1 MLILNLISVFVL
13 GVIVMDESVRE
24 KKLLR
29 VGIYERL
36 SDEDK
41 DKVNKEETSESIKNQ
56 RHLLMEEV
64 NKREDFILVD
74 EYCDEDLSGAGTYRP
89 EFERLIRDCENGKID
104 VVLCKSQSRFSRDME
119 IIEKY
124 LHNKFILWG
133 VRFISLADNA
143 DTANKGNKKSR
154 QINGLVNEW
163 YLEDVSNNI
172 RSAFKAKM
180 KQGEFISP
188 FASFG
193 YEVSKEDNNKLVV
206 DLVAAEIV
214 KNIFNLYLTGLGFT
228 GIAKY
233 LNGKNIPCPSL
244 YKYQKGIKLNV
255 ISNRPREKIKW
266 STNAI
271 KTILTNELYLGHLIQ
286 GKRTTVSYKN
296 HKIKRKDKKEWIRIE
311 NTHEAIIDEEIFN
324 KVQVAMKERTKPMKA
339 TGVVHIFSGKT
350 FCLECK
356 HYMRKKNS
364 GKHEYLVCSG
374 NRDGYDD
381 CINKS
386 SIRYDELENLV
397 LDVINKMIKKYYDR
411 NELNNLVSKK
421 KINRFADKIKSLEK
435 QKENAEKEISKT
447 RNYLKN
453 LYEDKVNGVITV
465 KQFKDLVT
473 DYNKHEDRYI
483 DQIKSV
489 DDEIAYY
496 KAKEA
501 SSKNNDKIFSKY
513 QEFKNLNRVII
524 DEFIDK
530 IYIGKLNKETNSRDI
545 QIKWNFG

>member
-1 MLILNLISVFVL
+1 MNE
-13 GVIVMDESVRE
+13 MESVE
-24 KKLLR
+24 SKKVLR

-36 SDEDK
+36 SDEDR
-41 DKVNKEETSESIKNQ
+41 DKANKEDNSESIKNQ
-56 RHLLMEEV
+56 RHLLMAEV
-64 NKREDFILVD
+64 EKRPDFILVD

-124 LHNKFILWG
+124 LHNKFIVWG

-143 DTANKGNKKSR
+143 DTNNKGNKKSR

-172 RSAFKAKM
+172 RSAFDTKM
-180 KQGEFISP
+180 RHGEFISP

-193 YEVSKEDNNKLVV
+193 YEVSTEDNNKLVV
-206 DLVAAEIV
+206 DPVAAEIV
-214 KNIFNLYLTGLGFT
+214 KDIFDLYLTGLGFT

-233 LNGKNIPCPSL
+233 LNSKNIPCPSL
-244 YKYQKGIKLNV
+244 YKYRKGIKLNV
-255 ISNRPREKIKW
+255 ISNRPREEIKW
-266 STNAI
+266 TTNAI

-296 HKIKRKDKKEWIRIE
+296 HKIKHKDKSEWIKIE
-311 NTHEAIIDEEIFN
+311 NTHEAIIDEETFN

-339 TGVVHIFSGKT
+339 TGVVHIFSGKV

-364 GKHEYLVCSG
+364 SKHEYLVCSN

-386 SIRYDELENLV
+386 SIRYDLLAELV
-397 LDVINKMIKKYYDR
+397 LEAINKKIKKFYDEE
-411 NELNNLVSKK
+411 ELNNLDSKK
-421 KINRFADKIKSLEK
+421 KETRFSSKIKSLEK
-435 QKENAEKEISKT
+435 QRADVEKEVAKT
-447 RNYLKN
+447 RNYLKS
-453 LYEDKVNGVITV
+453 LYEDKVNGVITTE
-465 KQFKDLVT
+465 QFKDLIA
-473 DYNKHEDRYI
+473 DYNKNEDKYSN
-483 DQIKSV
+483 QINSINN
-489 DDEIAYY
+489 EIAYY
-496 KAKEA
+496 KMKEE
-501 SSKNNDKIFSKY
+501 SSKNNKKIFSKY
-513 QEFKNLNRVII
+513 QELKELNRVIV

-530 IYIGKLNKETNSRDI
+530 IYIGKLNEETNSRDI
-545 QIKWNFG
+545 QIKWNFE